1 MDEQTKS
8 MNKALFLNM
17 VMMFST
23 SAMQQLGKIVNPST
37 GKTGVDLQGAQ
48 FFIDLLSMLKA
59 KTEGNLDKEESRLIT
74 DTLATL
80 QLNYVETA
88 SEAGKS
94 DSEGKTSIEEG
105 AAKDASA
112 EKESAPGQAA
122 PDGSKPDEK
131 DPRFHKSYG

>member
-1 MDEQTKS
+1 MSDDETKA

-37 GKTGVDLQGAQ
+37 GKTTVDLEGAQ

-59 KTEGNLDKEESRLIT
+59 KTLGNLDRDEARLLN

-80 QLNYVETA
+80 QLNFVET
-88 SEAGKS
+88 SEEAGKT
-94 DSEGKTSIEEG
+94 KPAEE
-105 AAKDASA
+105 
-112 EKESAPGQAA
+112 ESKV
-122 PDGSKPDEK
+122 DGSETKGIDPTQPSATGNNSKAKPEDR
-131 DPRFHKSYG
+131 DPRFHKTYG